1 MKRPLCI
8 IFTCKILLFRDTR
21 QHSTSFSAFVVKCVY
36 HDQIYGL
43 TVCTVLECN
52 HVIADVVL
60 QRATFDSSFH
70 NTVLMFEARRVIGQR
85 WALLELKEFLV

>member
-1 MKRPLCI
+1 M
-8 IFTCKILLFRDTR
+8 
-21 QHSTSFSAFVVKCVY
+21 
-36 HDQIYGL
+36 
-43 TVCTVLECN
+43 LECN